1 VKKITEK
8 RGVDVVFEHV
18 GSATWAKSVES
29 LAAGGRVVTCG
40 VTTGYDVKL
49 DLRFLFAKHQSML
62 DRLWV
67 NSASCHRVSQV
78 RSFRASSKP

>member
-49 DLRFLFAKHQSML
+49 DCDFSSLNINRCS

-67 NSASCHRVSQV
+67 NSASCTAFSSS
-78 RSFRASSKP
+78 SFRASSKP